1 LNIADIVAYASS
13 GKYGML
19 EVEFIA
25 TFHYCWNFDII
36 NKLIYRVARYGN
48 LFTFL

>member
-1 LNIADIVAYASS
+1 LNIADFVAYASS

-25 TFHYCWNFDII
+25 TIS
-36 NKLIYRVARYGN
+36 L
-48 LFTFL
+48 LLEL